1 MYTIKH
7 KTVAELVTDNIKNA
21 HVFKKYGIDFC
32 CGGGENLETACKR
45 RNVNLEE
52 VERDLLNA
60 YNTGSNEYKY
70 HSWDLDFLSD
80 HIVNIHHLYV
90 EESIPML
97 LNYCDK
103 VVRSHAGQHKEL
115 KEIEKFFH
123 LLAGD
128 LKTHLKKEELI
139 LFPFI
144 KKMVKAEKE
153 GKKIERPPF
162 GNASS
167 PVRMM
172 EEEHENA
179 SNLIRKIAVLSD
191 DFTPPKGACNT
202 YKAFYSKLD
211 EFEKDLYLHIHLENN
226 ILFPRAIALEE
237 RVII

>member
-32 CGGGENLETACKR
+32 CGGEEKLETACKR

-52 VERDLLNA
+52 IERDLLNA
-60 YNTGSNEYKY
+60 YNTGSREYKY
-70 HSWDLDFLSD
+70 SSWDLDFLSD
-80 HIVNIHHLYV
+80 HIVNVHHQYV

-97 LNYCDK
+97 LNYCER
-103 VVRSHAGQHKEL
+103 VVRSHASQYTEL

-144 KKMVKAEKE
+144 NKMVKAEKE
-153 GKKIERPPF
+153 GTKVERPPF

-167 PVRMM
+167 PVKMM

-179 SNLIRKIAVLSD
+179 SNLIRKIAELSD
-191 DFTPPKGACNT
+191 NFTPPKGACNT

-237 RVII
+237 KVII